1 LTHAQRGNPVGAVR
15 LLRRAADRV
24 DGYAAEPPYGINAA
38 GLVAWAR
45 ALAARI
51 ERDGLAGIAAA
62 DLVPRL
68 LA

>member
-1 LTHAQRGNPVGAVR
+1 
-15 LLRRAADRV
+15 
-24 DGYAAEPPYGINAA
+24 
-38 GLVAWAR
+38 VAWAR